1 MERFTE
7 AIIQSV
13 DSGIWF
19 GALSLSLMLPD
30 VCASLETPK
39 AQNGERYRRWFR
51 KWLQPRYTINIPV
64 VGEQVFFSAE
74 NAWKLRNSFLH
85 AGNGEIKQTA
95 DALRKF
101 HFTEPPGNGNIVHLN
116 IINDVLQLQ
125 IDKFCEEVVGAV
137 MDWNESCSN
146 DQEIQ
151 SRKTLLLGVHS
162 IYK

>member
-64 VGEQVFFSAE
+64 VGEQVFF
-74 NAWKLRNSFLH
+74 R
-85 AGNGEIKQTA
+85 
-95 DALRKF
+95 RK
-101 HFTEPPGNGNIVHLN
+101 
-116 IINDVLQLQ
+116 
-125 IDKFCEEVVGAV
+125 
-137 MDWNESCSN
+137 M
-146 DQEIQ
+146 
-151 SRKTLLLGVHS
+151 LGSYGIAFFMLAMVRLS
-162 IYK
+162 KPLTP